1 MKTVATRTVWICLH
15 PWYLDRLQR
24 PHRQHLRLQILPHH
38 RRIDGNRRL
47 VHLPHSSHSNITSK
61 WHHLEVVAAA
71 KMSGIHRIL
80 DMIADM

>member
-24 PHRQHLRLQILPHH
+24 LLRQHQLQQTLPHH
-38 RRIDGNRRL
+38 QRIDGNRRP
-47 VHLPHSSHSNITSK
+47 VRLPRSSHSNITSK